1 MTNISHTPGRFP
13 TNDPYLWAW
22 IATLAILALTPDAE
36 RMGRAIEGAF
46 LVVQSVHLLRRP
58 GL

>member
-22 IATLAILALTPDAE
+22 IAIFAILALGPEAE
-36 RMGRAIEGAF
+36 RMGLAIEGAF